1 MLSKLRGFRVLSG
14 PMRATLLSLALLVAA
29 CGPKAGGPEV
39 GSPAPQLRAWIS
51 AHKRNDPRA
60 AYGLLSP
67 ERRKETSYADFERR
81 WKESQ
86 QERDRQ
92 VAALE
97 AGLRDQPST
106 GERATVKLVGDK
118 STTLVHE
125 KGQWRMETPLFGSAR
140 ASSPQEALRLFA
152 EALEA
157 RSVEGVLRLLTS
169 TRREGLSDVLDKFV
183 AGVKTH
189 SGGEIEITGDR
200 AILKWNDG
208 KNRWKITLRQE
219 NGEWRIDD
227 VDMQ

>member
-1 MLSKLRGFRVLSG
+1 
-14 PMRATLLSLALLVAA
+14 
-29 CGPKAGGPEV
+29 
-39 GSPAPQLRAWIS
+39 
-51 AHKRNDPRA
+51 
-60 AYGLLSP
+60 
-67 ERRKETSYADFERR
+67 
-81 WKESQ
+81 
-86 QERDRQ
+86 
-92 VAALE
+92 
-97 AGLRDQPST
+97 
-106 GERATVKLVGDK
+106 
-118 STTLVHE
+118 
-125 KGQWRMETPLFGSAR
+125 METPLFGSAR